1 MEDRIVN
8 MEDLM
13 VRHVVEPPGV
23 RHAQIPADRQSARPP
38 DHRRRHDREPFAGKT
53 VRDAHCLGF
62 HGLPLDSPC
71 GSCKLRFASAAGR
84 DVVSRMKVRAR
95 GTGLH
100 NAARKSAR
108 KAATSASDV
117 AQEHMSR

>member
-1 MEDRIVN
+1 MFIAEKTQVYASPGLLAMEDRIVN
-8 MEDLM
+8 MDDLM

-71 GSCKLRFASAAGR
+71 GSCKPRFAPCG
-84 DVVSRMKVRAR
+84 
-95 GTGLH
+95 
-100 NAARKSAR
+100 
-108 KAATSASDV
+108 
-117 AQEHMSR
+117 